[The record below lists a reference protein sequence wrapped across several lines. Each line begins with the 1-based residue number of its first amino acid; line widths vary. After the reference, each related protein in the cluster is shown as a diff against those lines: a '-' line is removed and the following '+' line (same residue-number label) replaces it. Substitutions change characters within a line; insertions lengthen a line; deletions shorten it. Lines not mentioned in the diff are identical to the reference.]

1 MIGTRIKEAISSAK
15 ERISKVNK
23 AKVSAEKL
31 ESYKGVEGPE
41 QLRTKIAQEP
51 PVETSSAETSML
63 APQECDPAS
72 PNVSS
77 HLGNSAPSAEIKVSH
92 ETATE
97 CLTCE
102 NLIHCDIRSN
112 SPAKSIRK
120 AQNGTSCRLAT
131 ELSSK

>member
-15 ERISKVNK
+15 ERISKINK
-23 AKVSAEKL
+23 AKGSAEKL
-31 ESYKGVEGPE
+31 ESYRGVERPE
-41 QLRTKIAQEP
+41 QLKTEIAQEP
-51 PVETSSAETSML
+51 QIEPNIAETAMS

-72 PNVSS
+72 PNGSDD
-77 HLGNSAPSAEIKVSH
+77 LGNSAPPAEIKVSH

-120 AQNGTSCRLAT
+120 AQNGASYRLAT